1 MGLRC
6 ITKLKNF
13 MIQKQKNTFRLSF
26 RFLAAVL
33 VAGFCLIAFSCSD
46 DKKSDPTPTK
56 NIVALAQGTPSLST
70 LAALLAKY
78 PDLVTLLSGSTKYT
92 VFAPTNDAFTA
103 FLAAIGQ
110 TSADNI
116 PADVLKKA
124 LQYHVVAGEVKSTAL
139 TTSNVATAVGENI
152 AVNVSSGVVL
162 NTNTKVTTADQLASN
177 GVVHIIDKV
186 LIQPT
191 VLPIVG
197 TVAAPAY
204 FNKGF
209 SILTAA
215 VVQGKLLTALLDGTK
230 QYTVFAP
237 TNDAFIAYLKVA
249 NEAAAITAVNGLDP
263 AAVADILT
271 FHVLGSE
278 VKAAA
283 IQTGTSPV
291 TTIRSTNN
299 KAFATKI
306 GSTVTINNARV
317 TTADVDA
324 SNGVVH
330 VIDAV
335 LTPPVGDIVAVA
347 TSTAN
352 ASTFNILV
360 ASLTKASLV
369 STVQGTGPLTVFA
382 PTDDA
387 FLTLLRSAAFF
398 NDANFTEDQVLTY
411 ISTMTN
417 ASTPL
422 ALNTLTEVL
431 TYHVVPGAAYSI
443 NLTNNQVLTTA
454 KSAAPNTLTVG
465 VGATVTIDG
474 SGSSPSTVNPANIS
488 ATNGV
493 VHVINSVLLP

>member
-1 MGLRC
+1 M
-6 ITKLKNF
+6 NPN
-13 MIQKQKNTFRLSF
+13 QKNHFRLSV
-26 RFLAAVL
+26 RFLAALL
-33 VAGFCLIAFSCSD
+33 VAGFCFVSFSCSED
-46 DKKSDPTPTK
+46 AKPVVTPSK
-56 NIVALAQGTPSLST
+56 NIVALAQSTPSLST
-70 LAALLAKY
+70 LAALLGKY
-78 PDLVTLLSGSTKYT
+78 PDLVTLLSGTSKYT

-103 FLAAIGQ
+103 FLGAIGQ

-116 PADVLKKA
+116 PEDVLKKA

-139 TTSNVATAVGENI
+139 TTGNVTTAVGENI

-162 NTNTKVTTADQLASN
+162 NGVTKVTTADVSASN

-191 VLPIVG
+191 VLPVVG
-197 TVAAPAY
+197 TVVAPAY
-204 FNKGF
+204 FNKNF

-215 VVQGKLLTALLDGTK
+215 VVQGKLLTALLDATK

-249 NEAAAITAVNGLDP
+249 NEAAAITAVKGL
-263 AAVADILT
+263 AETAVADILT

-278 VKAAA
+278 VKSNA
-283 IQTGTSPV
+283 IVTGPV
-291 TTIRSTNN
+291 TTIRSTNKIAFVN
-299 KAFATKI
+299 KT
-306 GSTVTINNARV
+306 GSAVTINNARV
-317 TTADVDA
+317 TAVDVDA

-347 TSTAN
+347 TSAAN

-360 ASLTKASLV
+360 AAVTKAGLV
-369 STVQGTGPLTVFA
+369 PTLQSAGPLTVFA

-387 FLTLLRSAAFF
+387 FLTLLRSASFF
-398 NDANFTEDQVLTY
+398 NNANLTEAQALDYINNTISNDASLPLTL
-411 ISTMTN
+411 S
-417 ASTPL
+417 
-422 ALNTLTEVL
+422 TLTSVL
-431 TYHVVPGAAYSI
+431 TYHVVSGSAYSI
-443 NLTNNQVLTTA
+443 NLTNNQVLTTV

-465 VGATVTIDG
+465 VGTTVTIDG
-474 SGSSPSTVNPANIS
+474 SGSAPSTVNPANIS

-493 VHVINSVLLP
+493 VHVINSVLLF

>member
-1 MGLRC
+1 M
-6 ITKLKNF
+6 ILKN
-13 MIQKQKNTFRLSF
+13 KNPFRLS
-26 RFLAAVL
+26 VGI
-33 VAGFCLIAFSCSD
+33 VAIAMVIGLCFVTSCSD
-46 DKKSDPTPTK
+46 DKKSDPAPTK

-70 LAALLAKY
+70 LAALLGKY

-116 PADVLKKA
+116 PVDVLKKA

-139 TTSNVATAVGENI
+139 TTSNVPSALGENI

-162 NTNTKVTTADQLASN
+162 NGGTKVTTADVQASN
-177 GVVHIIDKV
+177 GVVHIVDKV

-197 TVAAPAY
+197 TVVAPAY
-204 FNKGF
+204 FNKNF

-215 VVQGKLLTALLDGTK
+215 VVQGKLLTALLDATK

-249 NEAAAITAVNGLDP
+249 NEAAAITTVNGL
-263 AAVADILT
+263 AETAVADLLT

-283 IQTGTSPV
+283 IVTGPV
-291 TTIRSTNN
+291 TTIRSANN
-299 KAFATKI
+299 KAFVTKV
-306 GSTVTINNARV
+306 GSAVTINNARV

-360 ASLTKASLV
+360 ASLTKAGLV
-369 STVQGTGPLTVFA
+369 PTVQGVGPLTVFA

-387 FLTLLRSAAFF
+387 FLALLRSFPAFGPNLTEAAALDFI
-398 NDANFTEDQVLTY
+398 NNT
-411 ISTMTN
+411 IS
-417 ASTPL
+417 ASSTPL
-422 ALNTLTEVL
+422 DLPTLTSIL

-443 NLTNNQVLTTA
+443 NLSNNQVLTTA

-465 VGATVTIDG
+465 VAGSTVTIDG

-493 VHVINSVLLP
+493 VHVINIVLQF

>member
-1 MGLRC
+1 M
-6 ITKLKNF
+6 ILKN
-13 MIQKQKNTFRLSF
+13 KNPFRLS
-26 RFLAAVL
+26 
-33 VAGFCLIAFSCSD
+33 AGIMAIAMVIGLCFVTSCSD
-46 DKKSDPTPTK
+46 DKKSDPAPTK

-70 LAALLAKY
+70 LATLLAKY
-78 PDLVTLLSGSTKYT
+78 PDLVTLLSGTTKYT

-116 PADVLKKA
+116 PEDVLKKA

-162 NTNTKVTTADQLASN
+162 NGGTKVTTADVLAGN
-177 GVVHIIDKV
+177 GVVHIVDKV

-197 TVAAPAY
+197 TVVAPAY
-204 FNKGF
+204 FSKTF
-209 SILTAA
+209 TILTAA
-215 VVQGKLLTALLDGTK
+215 VVQANLLTALVDATK

-237 TNDAFIAYLKVA
+237 TNDAFIAYLKAA
-249 NEAAAITAVNGLDP
+249 NEAAAITAVKGLTS
-263 AAVADILT
+263 AAAADILT

-283 IQTGTSPV
+283 IVTGPV

-299 KAFATKI
+299 KAFVTKT
-306 GSTVTINNARV
+306 GSAVTINNARV
-317 TTADVDA
+317 TTADIDVA
-324 SNGVVH
+324 NGVVH

-347 TSTAN
+347 TSAAN

-387 FLTLLRSAAFF
+387 FLALLRSAAFF
-398 NDANFTEDQVLTY
+398 NDANLTEAQVLTY

-431 TYHVVPGAAYSI
+431 TYHVVSGAAYSI
-443 NLTNNQVLTTA
+443 NLTNNQVLTTV
-454 KSAAPNTLTVG
+454 KSATPNTLTVG

-474 SGSSPSTVNPANIS
+474 SASLPSTVNPANIS

-493 VHVINSVLLP
+493 VHVINIVLLP